1 MIYFQTMFWYIVKLA
16 ICMLY
21 RTFRRKIEKKMN
33 DVFAFMQSFIPES
46 SRLYCANT
54 AAFLDHR
61 IAILS

>member
-16 ICMLY
+16 ICMY

-46 SRLYCANT
+46 SR
-54 AAFLDHR
+54 
-61 IAILS
+61 